1 MQHLRYYASWPTEL
15 VVLLLSPRFSFVC
28 WQSAAKVFFQ
38 ILVFLVMF
46 VKLVSKFHN
55 FFPLAARSSN
65 WKNKRLLSA
74 RLFTYYIHVYSDAK
88 PVSMSASVKIK
99 FIRLLKSDKNSI
111 NNVSWGDFL

>member
-1 MQHLRYYASWPTEL
+1 MVL
-15 VVLLLSPRFSFVC
+15 VLSPRFSFVC

-74 RLFTYYIHVYSDAK
+74 RLFTYYIYSDAK
-88 PVSMSASVKIK
+88 PVNMSASVKIK